1 MNVSIYVTC
10 YRWTENRKHY
20 NIELLGSSFESY
32 PSKVTKSFIINCQL
46 IDADVCHWSSEG
58 ERSVWTDAVRRTL
71 KEDQD

>member
-32 PSKVTKSFIINCQL
+32 PSKVTKSFIINCRLMQMYATGVL
-46 IDADVCHWSSEG
+46 RG
-58 ERSVWTDAVRRTL
+58 R
-71 KEDQD
+71 DQCGLMQSGGP